1 MSALALGAAF
11 GCGAVAP
18 RRSFAIRRARYA
30 RVRVAAVA
38 SGSEQPGSA
47 SGGHPS
53 ARARANLLATL
64 ADAES
69 ADAKAKKAKKAK
81 KAAGADERSKKKS
94 GAKKSGTSGR
104 KKESGASS
112 SQSSSSAG
120 SRRASAR
127 TKKSAPKKTKPEWE
141 VLHYEQ
147 PYIKTPP
154 PTRRPWTAYPWDRP
168 GVAGGPPKELDELR
182 WSPNGN
188 ALMQIDRQTIP
199 YNQFV
204 KDLLAKDQIREI
216 HWRRDGHDRYLI
228 IYQDDRVGYVQV
240 PQDDWVTTD
249 LINKQPGLRIHEI
262 TEEGERD
269 ASTGEYMSAGDT
281 SARLFTQYGVPLI
294 GVGVVWFIVWS
305 MNRFKGDFDD
315 RQKML
320 ELERREEALAKVEND
335 QKLVALK
342 TQLSLM
348 DPTKSEN
355 DKALYEK
362 IETELE
368 VLRAKLQA
376 RARFA
381 VSEEGGGPGGGQGA
395 GGASSE
401 EAVSGFMKV
410 DGMKVIGKRDVA
422 GADGEP
428 ADAVAEAMAAARAAK
443 AEDEKAANERTVGG
457 KRTFSNDA
465 TDERGLSTTMAG
477 ATAAQT
483 AAIDERAE
491 KDALRKKEERKQGK
505 LRSKMKMRDESEIV
519 KFADVAG
526 IGDAKIELA
535 EIVDFFRKPEKFK
548 SSGAVVPKGVMLTG
562 PPGCGK
568 TLLARAVAGESGATF
583 FSLTASEFVE
593 MFVGVGAARVR
604 DLFAQAKKQ
613 APSIIFIDEL
623 DAIGRPRGA
632 GGSGNDER
640 DQTLNQLLVELDGF
654 GSDAGVVVIAA
665 TNRVDVLDKALV
677 RAGRFD
683 RKVTVQP
690 PTREGRLQIL
700 KVHVRDK
707 PLNADVDLADLAA
720 EMNGFT
726 GAIIANVVNSACLAA
741 AREGRDD
748 VCAANFD
755 AAVEA
760 ETLGKALP
768 IDRGEAN
775 DRRLAR
781 VHAACAVA
789 TAILMRDVCR
799 LNFVSIVPRETNL
812 DGCVSLKDFPEVERP
827 NAMTR
832 SILTRHT
839 RVCFV
844 PQLAEEEHYG
854 FDDLSFAAAPY
865 TARAREVA
873 TMMVSAAGMGAGA
886 DARSN
891 YVPATDQFMIAD
903 FLRSDVV
910 EMLLR
915 STTAEAYFE
924 TDREARVMLQRQHA
938 EARAFVKRQR
948 AAIDALTEALYE
960 KKSVDDEAIDAI
972 VKRHA
977 VPEPGRDEDGAFLS
991 PEDRDRLEPWAG
1003 EMPEGS
1009 VPATNEWIET

>member
-1 MSALALGAAF
+1 MSAVALGAAF

-18 RRSFAIRRARYA
+18 RRRVAIRRARVA

-38 SGSEQPGSA
+38 SGSDAPGSA
-47 SGGHPS
+47 SGGLP
-53 ARARANLLATL
+53 ANLLATL

-69 ADAKAKKAKKAK
+69 ANAKAEKKAKKAK
-81 KAAGADERSKKKS
+81 KANKTASADGSEKKS
-94 GAKKSGTSGR
+94 GAKKT
-104 KKESGASS
+104 KEKSASS
-112 SQSSSSAG
+112 
-120 SRRASAR
+120 
-127 TKKSAPKKTKPEWE
+127 KKTKAKSASSKNTDVDSRPEWE
-141 VLHYEQ
+141 ARHFAQ
-147 PYIKTPP
+147 PYIETPLP
-154 PTRRPWTAYPWDRP
+154 KRRPWTAYPWDRP
-168 GVAGGPPKELDELR
+168 GVAGGPPKSLDDLR

-204 KDLLAKDQIREI
+204 NDLLSKDQIREI
-216 HWRRDGHDRYLI
+216 HWRRDGHDRYVV
-228 IYQDDRVGYVQV
+228 IYNDDRVAYVQV
-240 PQDDWVTTD
+240 PQDDWITTD
-249 LINKQPGLRIHEI
+249 LINKQPGLRVHEI

-269 ASTGEYMSAGDT
+269 ASTGEYMSSGDT

-294 GVGVVWFIVWS
+294 GVGVVWFIVWT

-320 ELERREEALAKVEND
+320 ELERREEALAKVEKD

-348 DPTKSEN
+348 DPTKSAE

-362 IETELE
+362 VETELE

-381 VSEEGGGPGGGQGA
+381 VSEEGGGPGGGAA
-395 GGASSE
+395 GGTSGE

-410 DGMKVIGKRDVA
+410 GGMKVIGKRDVA
-422 GADGEP
+422 NAEGEP
-428 ADAVAEAMAAARAAK
+428 ADAVAEAMAAARRAK
-443 AEDEKAANERTVGG
+443 EED
-457 KRTFSNDA
+457 
-465 TDERGLSTTMAG
+465 DEN
-477 ATAAQT
+477 AAQRRLDV
-483 AAIDERAE
+483 IDERAE
-491 KDALRKKEERKQGK
+491 ADALKKKEERKQGK

-548 SSGAVVPKGVMLTG
+548 TSGANVPKGVMLTG

-665 TNRVDVLDKALV
+665 TNRIDVLDKALV

-683 RKVTVQP
+683 RKITVQP

-707 PLNADVDLADLAA
+707 PLNPDVDLADLAA

-760 ETLGKALP
+760 ETLGKTLP

-799 LNFVSIVPRETNL
+799 LNFVSIVPRETNR

-844 PQLAEEEHYG
+844 PQIAEEEFYG

-865 TARAREVA
+865 TARAREIA
-873 TMMVSAAGMGAGA
+873 TMMVSAGGMGATL
-886 DARSN
+886 DSRSN
-891 YVPATDQFMIAD
+891 YVPTTDQFMIAD

-910 EMLLR
+910 EMMLR
-915 STTAEAYFE
+915 STTVEAYFE
-924 TDREARVMLQRQHA
+924 TDREARVMLQKQHA
-938 EARAFVKRQR
+938 LARGFVKRQK
-948 AAIDALTEALYE
+948 AAIDALTDALYE
-960 KKSVDDEAIDAI
+960 KRSVDDEAVRAI
-972 VKRHA
+972 LKQHA
-977 VPEPGRDEDGAFLS
+977 VPEPEDEDWKFVS
-991 PEDRDRLEPWAG
+991 PENRDRLEPWAG